1 VAQRSEAR
9 GAVAFAFIVPA
20 LASGAV
26 ASALAAGVSWLVD
39 TLTGASL
46 GGAAPWVILGAGAL
60 VAILVFVAE
69 RIALAREAH
78 RLRMRGTGEPWAY
91 RPRR

>member
-1 VAQRSEAR
+1 V
-9 GAVAFAFIVPA
+9 VAFAFIVPA

-26 ASALAAGVSWLVD
+26 ASALVAGVSWLVG
-39 TLTGASL
+39 TLTGLSL
-46 GGAAPWVILGAGAL
+46 GTAAPWVIFGAGGV
-60 VAILVFVAE
+60 VAVLVFVAE

-78 RLRMRGTGEPWAY
+78 RIEMRAAGEPWAY

>member
-1 VAQRSEAR
+1 M
-9 GAVAFAFIVPA
+9 AFAFIVPA

-26 ASALAAGVSWLVD
+26 ASVFVAGVSWLVG
-39 TLTGASL
+39 TLTGMSL
-46 GGAAPWVILGAGAL
+46 GDAAPWVIFGAGAI
-60 VAILVFVAE
+60 VAVLVFVAE

-78 RLRMRGTGEPWAY
+78 RVEMRAAGEPWAY